1 MQRRHFLRSAAA
13 IGAAACLPPAFGRAA
28 PASRFSLLYAASA
41 VPGTPFVPFAA
52 ADCTACGADAL
63 RVFVDGLHAA
73 TGSPVLADFTLTA
86 LFDTLDGGRV
96 PFLAWQAAGDNRH
109 RTRFVAPRA
118 GMRGFEL
125 SYRAAGASAD
135 TREALAMTRVDAR
148 VLMPGHYLIVSPRRD
163 GSAVDARGL
172 VHSGHPLQPLAEA
185 GDFDY
190 LALRMEAIA

>member
-13 IGAAACLPPAFGRAA
+13 IGAVACLPPALGRAA

-41 VPGTPFVPFAA
+41 VPGAPFVPFAA
-52 ADCTACGADAL
+52 ADCAACAATSL
-63 RVFVDGLHAA
+63 RVYVDGLHAA
-73 TGSPVLADFTLTA
+73 GESPVLADFTLTA
-86 LFDTLDGGRV
+86 LFDTLEGGRV

-125 SYRAAGASAD
+125 TYRAAGASAD
-135 TREALAMTRVDAR
+135 TREALAMTRADAR
-148 VLMPGHYLIVSPRRD
+148 VPMPGHYLIASPRRD
-163 GSAVDARGL
+163 GSAVDPHGL
-172 VHSGHPLQPLAEA
+172 VHSGDPLRPLAAA

>member
-13 IGAAACLPPAFGRAA
+13 IGAAACLPPALSLAA

-41 VPGTPFVPFAA
+41 APGTPFVPFAA
-52 ADCTACGADAL
+52 ADCAACGATSL

-73 TGSPVLADFTLTA
+73 GQTPVLADFTLTA
-86 LFDTLDGGRV
+86 LFDTLEGQRT

-125 SYRAAGASAD
+125 AYRAAGAAAD
-135 TREALAMTRVDAR
+135 TRETLAMTRADAP
-148 VLMPGHYLIVSPRRD
+148 VLMPGHYLIASPRRD
-163 GSAVDARGL
+163 GRAVDAREL
-172 VHSGHPLQPLAEA
+172 VHSGNPLQPLAAA

>member
-13 IGAAACLPPAFGRAA
+13 IGAAACLPPVLSHAA
-28 PASRFSLLYAASA
+28 PASRFSLFYSASA
-41 VPGTPFVPFAA
+41 VAGSPFVPFAA
-52 ADCTACGADAL
+52 ADCAACGATAL

-73 TGSPVLADFTLTA
+73 GASPVLTDFTLTA
-86 LFDTLDGGRV
+86 LFDTLDGARV

-109 RTRFVAPRA
+109 RTRFIAPRA

-125 SYRAAGASAD
+125 TYRAAGASAD
-135 TREALAMTRVDAR
+135 AREALAMTRADVS
-148 VLMPGHYLIVSPRRD
+148 VLMPGHYLIASPCRD
-163 GSAVDARGL
+163 GSMVDARSL
-172 VHSGHPLQPLAEA
+172 VHSGHPLQPLAVA

>member
-13 IGAAACLPPAFGRAA
+13 IGAAACLPPALSRAA
-28 PASRFSLLYAASA
+28 SASRFGLLHAASA
-41 VPGTPFVPFAA
+41 APGSPFVPFAA
-52 ADCTACGADAL
+52 ADCAACGAAAL
-63 RVFVDGLHAA
+63 RVCVDGLHAA
-73 TGSPVLADFTLTA
+73 GESPVLADFTLTA
-86 LFDTLDGGRV
+86 LFDTLEGGRV

-125 SYRAAGASAD
+125 TYRPAGATAD
-135 TREALAMTRVDAR
+135 VSETLALTRAEAR

-163 GSAVDARGL
+163 GSAVDVRGL
-172 VHSGHPLQPLAEA
+172 VHSGNPLQPLAEP